1 MQTAKEEFAIL
12 FKAAISKV
20 VCKVSTLEDELE
32 ELKVFRFKFNP
43 DKTAWLLKGVACV
56 LLEFVLSVKREQ
68 KPVPQMITYKEV
80 AEQAN
85 RLFSEWGVSEEIKF
99 PLRGNALA
107 NQLGWI
113 LGLLSSFS
121 WFSGGIWLSS
131 IVQTQRGN
139 KPSSG
144 FHDLVF
150 QLTGKYPQDSDV
162 FEFQRQVFEKL

>member
-68 KPVPQMITYKEV
+68 KPIPQMITYKEV

-85 RLFSEWGVSEEIKF
+85 RLFGEWDVGEEIKF

-113 LGLLSSFS
+113 
-121 WFSGGIWLSS
+121 
-131 IVQTQRGN
+131 
-139 KPSSG
+139 
-144 FHDLVF
+144 
-150 QLTGKYPQDSDV
+150 
-162 FEFQRQVFEKL
+162 